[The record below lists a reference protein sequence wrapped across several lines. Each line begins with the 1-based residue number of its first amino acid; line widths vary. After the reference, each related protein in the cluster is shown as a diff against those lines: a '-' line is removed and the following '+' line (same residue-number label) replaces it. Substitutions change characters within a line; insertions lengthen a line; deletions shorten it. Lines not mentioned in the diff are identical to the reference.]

1 MGPASGLLKLRQ
13 KGSISGPSALES
25 LDSLSLSLSFFLAL
39 SLSLWHTHTH
49 THQFIKEHMDDSVT
63 LDVELLKL
71 HLVIISEKKPKKR
84 ATINSTKQI

>member
-49 THQFIKEHMDDSVT
+49 THT
-63 LDVELLKL
+63 NLLKNTWMTQ
-71 HLVIISEKKPKKR
+71 SR
-84 ATINSTKQI
+84 WMWNC